1 VRAIMSGGRQEE
13 QDPVLT
19 EDYLNLRLVR
29 LKAAQQWAGGGEG
42 VVLVFPC
49 AGAGQ
54 YVKGGVTQGL
64 STGDVLVY
72 QQDANGGIS
81 AVKADEFAFWAFSV
95 RMEHL
100 FPLFASSE
108 ISMLQS
114 VVDGFRNHKLYAR
127 STPLAGECHKLLAD
141 IPPQFNLDH
150 RGQLLRLAAAILNE
164 EFKNSRGQRVGFVR
178 AEDHLVQVFEKL
190 TSEEMLSLSV
200 PELAER
206 FGCSRRH
213 LNRLFHQYFGFSV
226 AALRM
231 EMRLMKAISL
241 LRDRDAKVINVAE
254 QCGFNHL
261 GLFNTCFRRR
271 FGTSPGQWRKAASEK
286 PAKSCNGTDGE
297 PECPLRLTGLCPR
310 TNGNGHAMPTVIAP
324 DSRRGARS
332 NPRVKMAGRETDLDI
347 SVAAAQKANRA
358 VAFQVRAQ
366 K

>member
-1 VRAIMSGGRQEE
+1 LKG
-13 QDPVLT
+13 DPVLT

-29 LKAAQQWAGGGEG
+29 LKASEQWARAGEG
-42 VVLVFPC
+42 VAFVFPC
-49 AGAGQ
+49 AGSGQ
-54 YVKGGVTQGL
+54 FLKASVAQPL
-64 STGDVLVY
+64 SCGDVLVSNV
-72 QQDANGGIS
+72 DGNGKICPAKSG
-81 AVKADEFAFWAFSV
+81 EFAFWAFSV
-95 RMEHL
+95 RVEHL
-100 FPLFASSE
+100 FPLFASTE

-114 VVDGFRNHKLYAR
+114 VVDGFRNFKIYPR

-164 EFKNSRGQRVGFVR
+164 EFKVSHGQRVGFVR

-213 LNRLFHQYFGFSV
+213 LNRLFHQHFGFSV

-271 FGTSPGQWRKAASEK
+271 FGTSPGQWRKAAAEK
-286 PAKSCNGTDGE
+286 PANCGTGRATE
-297 PECPLRLTGLCPR
+297 QECPLKLTGLCPWP
-310 TNGNGHAMPTVIAP
+310 NHNGHAVQPVIPP
-324 DSRRGARS
+324 DSRSGRKI
-332 NPRVKMAGRETDLDI
+332 NPRVPAVAPGVDLEI
-347 SVAAAQKANRA
+347 TVAAAQKANR